1 MQRIFL
7 LCAALCCA
15 AVSHAQKWEDLTF
28 SDLAD
33 FKVNWQRFCFTD
45 VEVSQRST
53 DFDKIVYEGRDLW
66 FGGKPFRTN
75 RVREVVVPAEDVVL
89 YRLTPVKKK

>member
-1 MQRIFL
+1 MRPTTVWRCGSSRSPAGDWAFCL
-7 LCAALCCA
+7 LNRTL
-15 AVSHAQKWEDLTF
+15 EPRRYMID
-28 SDLAD
+28 
-33 FKVNWQRFCFTD
+33 WQRFCFTD